1 MLGSM
6 RIVAQIIAVVTA
18 ASLFSSSAVAAKPKI
33 CFTKAEEGA
42 EMLVRGGL
50 RLREGAAG
58 CDGRPYDMHTQPLW
72 DQIDQKFG
80 PKFKQQTDLRRKA
93 FEREFSKD
101 VENNVQ
107 AWDGRTV
114 LYFRNYPLSQ
124 VYCVQI
130 KKNLEDFLKTGWG
143 SFAKTAKLYR
153 IEVQDDYKLCG

>member
-1 MLGSM
+1 MK
-6 RIVAQIIAVVTA
+6 AAIALVTVV
-18 ASLFSSSAVAAKPKI
+18 SLFASSVSAAGGKPKI
-33 CFTKAEEGA
+33 CFTKAEENA

-58 CDGRPYDMHTQPLW
+58 CDGRAYEMHTQPLW
-72 DQIDQKFG
+72 DQVDQKFG

-93 FEREFSKD
+93 FVREFAKD
-101 VENNVQ
+101 VENHVQ

-130 KKNLEDFLKTGWG
+130 KKNLEDFLKTGWA
-143 SFAKTAKLYR
+143 SFAKTALLYR
-153 IEVQDDYKLCG
+153 IQVEDDYKLCN